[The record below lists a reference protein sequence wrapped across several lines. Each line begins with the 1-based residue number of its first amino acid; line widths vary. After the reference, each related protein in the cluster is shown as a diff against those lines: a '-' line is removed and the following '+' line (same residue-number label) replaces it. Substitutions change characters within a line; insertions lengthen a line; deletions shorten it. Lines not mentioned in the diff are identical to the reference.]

1 MSTWLGVYIKYWLA
15 NCISMDLQMI
25 YTLSL
30 ARARDSVNSNV
41 TQIHSPKRCKFGKY
55 AVWQHRQLV
64 VGEPKDSVGKWDEA
78 VRNTLPA
85 ITAPS
90 RVRQCER
97 TRDKCVCVFPVNE
110 EYTHVIWDMP
120 WKASGSADVMPL

>member
-15 NCISMDLQMI
+15 NCISIDVQMI
-25 YTLSL
+25 HTLSL

-55 AVWQHRQLV
+55 AVWKHRQLV
-64 VGEPKDSVGKWDEA
+64 VGEPKDSVGKRTTF
-78 VRNTLPA
+78 RNTLPA

-90 RVRQCER
+90 RVRQCKR
-97 TRDKCVCVFPVNE
+97 TRDKCSP
-110 EYTHVIWDMP
+110 
-120 WKASGSADVMPL
+120 

>member
-1 MSTWLGVYIKYWLA
+1 MKKSKHMSTWLGVYIKYWLA

-55 AVWQHRQLV
+55 AVWKHRQLV
-64 VGEPKDSVGKWDEA
+64 VGEPKDSVGKRTT

-97 TRDKCVCVFPVNE
+97 TRDKCSP
-110 EYTHVIWDMP
+110 
-120 WKASGSADVMPL
+120 